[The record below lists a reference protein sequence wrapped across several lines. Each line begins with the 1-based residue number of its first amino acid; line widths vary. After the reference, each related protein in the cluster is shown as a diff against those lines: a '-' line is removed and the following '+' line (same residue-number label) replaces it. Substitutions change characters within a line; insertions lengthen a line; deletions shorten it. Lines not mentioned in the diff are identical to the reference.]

1 MKKNNSRNRTY
12 RPVKRKSF
20 LRIFAVKTSVYIT
33 VATVLTMFC
42 IYCTGLFLKTDLN
55 TQAKNCFEAVCT
67 TIEKSSEYAYMTDSD
82 VKETRQVFLSAMAVN
97 FENAYNYRLF
107 EGLTDAAFILSD
119 ADNNIIADSEDG
131 RKADSELL
139 TKLSNYKPDL
149 IRGDGSFD
157 LGCDNY
163 SSVSIMKFEQYA
175 RRSFT
180 SEGKKYTL
188 TGVFTYNFWNG
199 LGGAV
204 IILYLIFLAFVILA
218 AYLRS
223 RVVYSELKMLYF
235 AEDYRREMTST
246 LAHDLKSPLMAV
258 SGYAENLKENTVTEK
273 NEHYIDSIIRN
284 VEYMDGIIKNVL
296 ELSSLESGYVKLN
309 PSETDLRALTEEL
322 LKKYRTKTKERNISV
337 NLSGE
342 MKIFA
347 DREVMSHAIENL
359 ISNAVKYTAE
369 NGRVDFKFEKNRFTA
384 ENDSSEVLNIPAD
397 ELWKPF
403 VRGDEARSGK
413 MGSGLGLTIVKNAA
427 EQNGMSMKTEYKDG
441 KFRVTLIVL

>member
-1 MKKNNSRNRTY
+1 MKKNNSRNRTF

-20 LRIFAVKTSVYIT
+20 VRIFAAKSAVYIT
-33 VATVLTMFC
+33 AATVFTLFC
-42 IYCTGLFLKTDLN
+42 IFCAGLFLSTELN
-55 TQAKNCFEAVCT
+55 TQAKNCFEAACT

-82 VKETRQVFLSAMAVN
+82 VTETRQVFLSALAVN
-97 FENAYNYRLF
+97 FEDAYDYRF
-107 EGLTDAAFILSD
+107 YEGLTDAAFILSD

-131 RKADSELL
+131 RKADNEVL
-139 TKLSNYKPDL
+139 TKLKNYQPDL
-149 IRGDGSFD
+149 KSGGFD
-157 LGCDNY
+157 VGCDIY
-163 SSVSIMKFEQYA
+163 STQTLMKFEQYA
-175 RRSFT
+175 CHIFSF
-180 SEGKKYTL
+180 EGKKYIL
-188 TGVFTYNFWNG
+188 TGVFTYNFWNWGG
-199 LGGAV
+199 LV
-204 IILYLIFLAFVILA
+204 IVLYLIFLAFVILV

-235 AEDYRREMTST
+235 AEDYRREMTGT

-258 SGYAENLKENTVTEK
+258 SGYAENLKENTVPEK

-296 ELSSLESGYVKLN
+296 ELSKLESGSVKLK
-309 PSETDLRALTEEL
+309 PEETDLRALTEEL
-322 LKKYRTKTKERNISV
+322 LKKYITETEERNISV

-359 ISNAVKYTAE
+359 ISNAVKYTTE
-369 NGRVDFKFEKNRFTA
+369 NGRVDFNFEKNRFTA
-384 ENDSSEVLNIPAD
+384 ENDSDEVLNISAD

>member
-1 MKKNNSRNRTY
+1 MKKNNSRNRTL

-20 LRIFAVKTSVYIT
+20 VRIFAAKSAVYIT
-33 VATVLTMFC
+33 AATVFTLFC
-42 IYCTGLFLKTDLN
+42 IFCAGLFLSTELN
-55 TQAKNCFEAVCT
+55 TQAKNCFEAACT

-82 VKETRQVFLSAMAVN
+82 VTETRQVFLSALAVN
-97 FENAYNYRLF
+97 FEDAYDYRF
-107 EGLTDAAFILSD
+107 YEGLTDAAFILSD

-131 RKADSELL
+131 RKADNEVL
-139 TKLSNYKPDL
+139 TKLKNYQPDL
-149 IRGDGSFD
+149 KSGGFD
-157 LGCDNY
+157 VGCDIY
-163 SSVSIMKFEQYA
+163 STQTLMKFEQYA
-175 RRSFT
+175 CHIFSF
-180 SEGKKYTL
+180 EGKKYIL
-188 TGVFTYNFWNG
+188 TGVFTYNFWNWGG
-199 LGGAV
+199 LV
-204 IILYLIFLAFVILA
+204 IVLYLIFLAFVILV

-235 AEDYRREMTST
+235 AEDYRREMTGT
-246 LAHDLKSPLMAV
+246 LAHDLKSLLMAV
-258 SGYAENLKENTVTEK
+258 SGYAENLKENTVPEK

-296 ELSSLESGYVKLN
+296 ELSKLESGSVKLK
-309 PSETDLRALTEEL
+309 PEETDLRALTEEL
-322 LKKYRTKTKERNISV
+322 LKKYITETEERNISV

-359 ISNAVKYTAE
+359 ISNAVKYTTE
-369 NGRVDFKFEKNRFTA
+369 NGRVDFNFEKNRFTA
-384 ENDSSEVLNIPAD
+384 ENDSDEVLNISAD

-441 KFRVTLIVL
+441 KFRVTLISL

>member
-1 MKKNNSRNRTY
+1 MKKNNSRNRTF

-20 LRIFAVKTSVYIT
+20 VRIFAAKSAVYIT
-33 VATVLTMFC
+33 AATVFTLFC
-42 IYCTGLFLKTDLN
+42 IFCAGLFLSTELN
-55 TQAKNCFEAVCT
+55 TQAKNCFEAACT

-82 VKETRQVFLSAMAVN
+82 VTETRQVFLSALAVN
-97 FENAYNYRLF
+97 FEDAYDYRF
-107 EGLTDAAFILSD
+107 YEGLTDAAFILSD

-131 RKADSELL
+131 RKADNEVL
-139 TKLSNYKPDL
+139 TKLKNYQPDL
-149 IRGDGSFD
+149 KSGGFD
-157 LGCDNY
+157 VGCDIY
-163 SSVSIMKFEQYA
+163 STQTLMKFEQYA
-175 RRSFT
+175 CHIFSF
-180 SEGKKYTL
+180 EGKKYIL
-188 TGVFTYNFWNG
+188 TGVFTYNFWNWGG
-199 LGGAV
+199 LV
-204 IILYLIFLAFVILA
+204 IVLYLIFLAFVILV

-235 AEDYRREMTST
+235 AEDYRREMTGT

-258 SGYAENLKENTVTEK
+258 SGYAENLKENTVPEK

-296 ELSSLESGYVKLN
+296 ELSKLESGSVKLK
-309 PSETDLRALTEEL
+309 PEETDLRALTEEL
-322 LKKYRTKTKERNISV
+322 LKKYITETEERNISV

-359 ISNAVKYTAE
+359 ISNAVKYTSE
-369 NGRVDFKFEKNRFTA
+369 NGRVDFKFEKNSFTA

>member
-1 MKKNNSRNRTY
+1 MKNNNSRNRTF

-20 LRIFAVKTSVYIT
+20 VRIFAAKSAVYIT
-33 VATVLTMFC
+33 AATVFTLFC
-42 IYCTGLFLKTDLN
+42 IFCAGLFLSTELN
-55 TQAKNCFEAVCT
+55 SQAENCFEAACT

-82 VKETRQVFLSAMAVN
+82 VTETRQVFLSALAVN
-97 FENAYNYRLF
+97 FEDAYDYRFF

-131 RKADSELL
+131 RKADNEVL
-139 TKLSNYKPDL
+139 TKLKNYQPDL
-149 IRGDGSFD
+149 KSGGFD
-157 LGCDNY
+157 VGCDMY
-163 SSVSIMKFEQYA
+163 STQTLMKFEQYA
-175 RRSFT
+175 CHIFSF
-180 SEGKKYTL
+180 EGKKYVL
-188 TGVFTYNFWNG
+188 TGVFTYNFWNWGG
-199 LGGAV
+199 LV
-204 IILYLIFLAFVILA
+204 TVLYLIFLAFVILV

-235 AEDYRREMTST
+235 AEDYRREMTGT

-258 SGYAENLKENTVTEK
+258 SGYAENLKENTVPEK

-296 ELSSLESGYVKLN
+296 ELSKLESGSVKFK
-309 PSETDLRALTEEL
+309 PEETDLRALTEEL
-322 LKKYRTKTKERNISV
+322 LKKYRTETEERNISV
-337 NLSGE
+337 NLNGE

-359 ISNAVKYTAE
+359 ISNAVKYTTE
-369 NGRVDFKFEKNRFTA
+369 NGRVDFNFEKNRFTA
-384 ENDSSEVLNIPAD
+384 ENDSDEVLNISAD

-427 EQNGMSMKTEYKDG
+427 EQNGMSMETEYKDG
-441 KFRVTLIVL
+441 KFRVTLIS

>member
-1 MKKNNSRNRTY
+1 MKKNNSRNRTF

-20 LRIFAVKTSVYIT
+20 VRIFAAKSAVYIT
-33 VATVLTMFC
+33 AATVFTLFC
-42 IYCTGLFLKTDLN
+42 IFCAGLFLSTELN
-55 TQAKNCFEAVCT
+55 TQAKNCFEAACT

-82 VKETRQVFLSAMAVN
+82 VTETRQVFLSALAVN
-97 FENAYNYRLF
+97 FEDAYDYRF
-107 EGLTDAAFILSD
+107 YEGLTDAAFILSD

-131 RKADSELL
+131 RKADNEVL
-139 TKLSNYKPDL
+139 TKLKNYQPDL
-149 IRGDGSFD
+149 KSGGFD
-157 LGCDNY
+157 VGCDIY
-163 SSVSIMKFEQYA
+163 STQTLMKFEQYA
-175 RRSFT
+175 CHIFSF
-180 SEGKKYTL
+180 EGKKYIL
-188 TGVFTYNFWNG
+188 TGVFTYNFWNWGG
-199 LGGAV
+199 LV
-204 IILYLIFLAFVILA
+204 IVLYLIFLAFVILV

-235 AEDYRREMTST
+235 AEDYRREMTGT

-258 SGYAENLKENTVTEK
+258 SGYAENLKENTVPEK

-296 ELSSLESGYVKLN
+296 ELSKLESGSVKLK
-309 PSETDLRALTEEL
+309 PEETDLRALTEEL
-322 LKKYRTKTKERNISV
+322 LKKYITETEERNISV

-359 ISNAVKYTAE
+359 ISNAVKYTTE
-369 NGRVDFKFEKNRFTA
+369 NGRVDFNFEKNRFTA
-384 ENDSSEVLNIPAD
+384 ENDSDEVLNISAD

-441 KFRVTLIVL
+441 KFRVTLISL

>member
-1 MKKNNSRNRTY
+1 MKNNNSRNRTF

-20 LRIFAVKTSVYIT
+20 VRIFAAKSAVYIT
-33 VATVLTMFC
+33 AATVFTLFC
-42 IYCTGLFLKTDLN
+42 IFCAGLFLSTELN
-55 TQAKNCFEAVCT
+55 SQAKNCFEAACT

-82 VKETRQVFLSAMAVN
+82 VTETRQVFLSALAVN
-97 FENAYNYRLF
+97 FEDAYDYRFF

-131 RKADSELL
+131 RKADNEVL
-139 TKLSNYKPDL
+139 TKLKNYQPDL
-149 IRGDGSFD
+149 KSGGFD
-157 LGCDNY
+157 VGCDIY
-163 SSVSIMKFEQYA
+163 STQTLMKFEQYA
-175 RRSFT
+175 CHIFSF
-180 SEGKKYTL
+180 EGKKYVL
-188 TGVFTYNFWNG
+188 TGVFTYNFWN
-199 LGGAV
+199 LGGLV
-204 IILYLIFLAFVILA
+204 TVLYLIFLAFVILV

-235 AEDYRREMTST
+235 AEDYRREMTGT

-258 SGYAENLKENTVTEK
+258 SGYAENLKENTVPEK

-296 ELSSLESGYVKLN
+296 ELSKLESGSVKLK
-309 PSETDLRALTEEL
+309 PEETDLRALTEEL
-322 LKKYRTKTKERNISV
+322 LKKYITETEERKISV

-359 ISNAVKYTAE
+359 ISNAVKYTTE
-369 NGRVDFKFEKNRFTA
+369 NGRVDFNFEKNRFTA
-384 ENDSSEVLNIPAD
+384 ENDSDEVLNISAD

-441 KFRVTLIVL
+441 KFRVTLISL

>member
-1 MKKNNSRNRTY
+1 MKKNNSRNRTF

-20 LRIFAVKTSVYIT
+20 VRIFAAKSAVYIT
-33 VATVLTMFC
+33 AATVFTLFC
-42 IYCTGLFLKTDLN
+42 IFCAGLFLSTELN
-55 TQAKNCFEAVCT
+55 TQAKNCFEAACT

-82 VKETRQVFLSAMAVN
+82 VTETRQVFLSALAVN
-97 FENAYNYRLF
+97 FEDAYDYRF
-107 EGLTDAAFILSD
+107 YEGLTDAAFILSD

-131 RKADSELL
+131 RKADNEVL
-139 TKLSNYKPDL
+139 TKLKNYQPDL
-149 IRGDGSFD
+149 KSGGFD
-157 LGCDNY
+157 VGCDIY
-163 SSVSIMKFEQYA
+163 STQTLMKFEQYA
-175 RRSFT
+175 CHIFSF
-180 SEGKKYTL
+180 EGKKYIL
-188 TGVFTYNFWNG
+188 TGVFTYNFWNWGG
-199 LGGAV
+199 LV
-204 IILYLIFLAFVILA
+204 IVLYLIFLAFVILV

-235 AEDYRREMTST
+235 AEDYRREMTDT

-258 SGYAENLKENTVTEK
+258 SGYAENLKENTVPEK

-296 ELSSLESGYVKLN
+296 ELSKLESGSVKLK
-309 PSETDLRALTEEL
+309 PEETDLRALTEEL
-322 LKKYRTKTKERNISV
+322 LKKYITETEERNISV

-359 ISNAVKYTAE
+359 ISNAVKYTTE
-369 NGRVDFKFEKNRFTA
+369 NGRVDFNFEKNRFTA
-384 ENDSSEVLNIPAD
+384 ENDSDEVLNISAD

-441 KFRVTLIVL
+441 KFRVTLISL